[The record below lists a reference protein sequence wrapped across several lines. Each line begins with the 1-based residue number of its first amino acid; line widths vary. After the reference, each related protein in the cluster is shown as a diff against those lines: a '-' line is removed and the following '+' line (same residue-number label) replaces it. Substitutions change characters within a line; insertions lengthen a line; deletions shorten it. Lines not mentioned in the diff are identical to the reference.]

1 MPTLNSIHDVR
12 LLLLRRIAGA
22 LHEALFYD
30 VEDEE
35 REEAQDACE
44 DLAALCLESMLLEV
58 VSIDPDVRASALIEL
73 QDSPVEV

>member
-1 MPTLNSIHDVR
+1 MAN
-12 LLLLRRIAGA
+12 A

-35 REEAQDACE
+35 RDEAQDACE
-44 DLAALCLESMLLEV
+44 DLAALCLDSMLIEV

-73 QDSPVEV
+73 QDSPVEA